1 MKMLARMAIALAGAL
16 FAVVANAAAQA
27 TWESAVADF
36 SKVCV
41 SSLLAPDELAAVLKE
56 RGMSA
61 VSPGFA
67 PAGWDGKLYSAT
79 DGGRG
84 VTVAYQHYSDLKIS
98 NCTMLAPKAAS
109 REDLDGLR
117 ATLEAQPRI
126 GKLEGRIMNTTPT
139 SKLAMFKR
147 PGNAPMVTFNFTS
160 VGMAT
165 TLSMTRYDL
174 KPGN

>member
-1 MKMLARMAIALAGAL
+1 MAVMLAGA
-16 FAVVANAAAQA
+16 ACTVTATAAAQA
-27 TWESAVADF
+27 SWQNSAADF
-36 SKVCV
+36 SRICV
-41 SSLLAPDELAAVLKE
+41 SSLLAPDELAAALKE

-61 VSPGFA
+61 TSSAFA
-67 PAGWDGKLYSAT
+67 PPGWDGALYSAT

-98 NCTMLAPKAAS
+98 NCTTIAPGPTS
-109 REDLDGLR
+109 RQELDGLR
-117 ATLEAQPRI
+117 ATLEAHPRI
-126 GKLEGRIMNTTPT
+126 GKLEGRVMDASPT
-139 SKLAMFKR
+139 SRLAMFKR

-160 VGMAT
+160 VGTAT